1 MPIIGKTKVIPKLLQ
16 ESRDQLSAGWNKI

>member
-16 ESRDQLSAGWNKI
+16 ESREQLSSGWNQI